1 MARVRRSALH
11 SPAAWACLLVPLVI
25 GLAADLLSKEVAFER
40 LNVQWFDDA
49 AGTPQ
54 VRSDA
59 YDAIPNYLT
68 FQAHVNYGAV
78 FGIGQGARVLFI
90 VVSLLAIAL
99 LGYLFVR
106 SGAQRLY
113 QILVGMLL
121 AGVLGNLYDRAVHGY
136 VRDMIYALPGWQF
149 SDLAG
154 FLPAREIFPW
164 IFNIA
169 DSLLCVGVFGMFVY
183 SLFAQDQDAAETGA
197 DVEAKPVGAT
207 PERVATGHVE
217 S

>member
-1 MARVRRSALH
+1 V
-11 SPAAWACLLVPLVI
+11 LVPLVL
-25 GLAADLLSKEVAFER
+25 GLGADLLSKEIAFEH
-40 LNVQWFDDA
+40 LNIRWFDDA
-49 AGTPQ
+49 ARVPQ
-54 VRSDA
+54 VRSDS

-90 VVSLLAIAL
+90 VVSLLALGL
-99 LGYLFVR
+99 LGYLFSR
-106 SGAQRLY
+106 SGAQRVY
-113 QILVGMLL
+113 QVLVGLLL
-121 AGVLGNLYDRAVHGY
+121 AGVLGNLYDRAVYGY

-169 DSLLCVGVFGMFVY
+169 DSLLCAGVFGMFVH
-183 SLFAQDQDAAETGA
+183 SLFARDETAAAPA
-197 DVEAKPVGAT
+197 DLPADRAAT
-207 PERVATGHVE
+207 SHAE